1 MVQPKKYRRYD
12 CPLKHMDMRAGM
24 IRDEIP
30 AIQGRYCLN
39 SCSEYKHNKCPRFK
53 WKASKK

>member
-1 MVQPKKYRRYD
+1 MVQPHRYRRYA
-12 CPLKHMDMRAGM
+12 CPLKHTDASAGTVNN
-24 IRDEIP
+24 ELT

-53 WKASKK
+53 WKVSKK